1 MARATPLTYEGAL
14 KLLGGHAPAAIE
26 VLERITGMGILLGA
40 IAVPGAFGLVD
51 GKQEA
56 GRLLRE
62 LSRAATARLH
72 GAHGHSRHEL
82 VAAAHT
88 TIVLASLFEA
98 LHEEVGPSFAALK
111 VTDREKLQLASAPG
125 DIVTQ
130 SEWIGRLA
138 GTDLP
143 LPGPAAG
150 FEENLGTVLAPRI
163 AELAGSAIAF
173 FEGLRAWRGVP
184 FDSSAL
190 IARTTRRWRELYRDA
205 YLRLAADVTEFFVWA
220 SLGEHAATREELR
233 GANARLLEVL
243 DRTSEALG
251 QLHDLLAAGEIPVRP
266 GRVSVRGKLARAAA
280 AVLDQ
285 PLLRSSAL
293 PPGLRFPTVAE
304 GFVTP
309 RFRSAVASAAGGTA
323 LSQEAWWAS
332 RPVHDGLDRF
342 LAGYLAHP
350 DAARRPL
357 VVLGHPGAGKSLLAE
372 ILAARLPSEKYTVV
386 PVQLRRVNADDRL
399 LPQIESALRD
409 ILKEQV
415 TWGRVADESDGL
427 TRVVILDGLDELIQP
442 TGTAQSAYLTEVAR
456 FQHEELALGRP
467 VTVVVTSRT
476 IVVDRARVPDG
487 SLVLK
492 LEDFADDQIGAWAAA
507 WNHANVATA
516 GFRRLR
522 AATVLRHG
530 DVARQP
536 LLLTLLAIYHA
547 DPAAP
552 RLDGDGVSPATL
564 YQTLLDN
571 FIHRQVADKPDRP
584 PAPERLPRLLSEL
597 RWRLSI
603 AALGMFNRQRQHISE
618 ADLERDL
625 EVFLGRR
632 EEQAHE
638 FESPAGRAHQT
649 VAGFFFVHV
658 SRVDE
663 QSDNPR
669 RTYEFLHATF
679 GEYLIAERA
688 LLLLDGYARRLAD
701 HRADPAFHEAPDDS
715 LLRALLSYQPLT
727 QRKPIV
733 EFAAG
738 LAGQR
743 TPAQRAELF
752 AAVCALV
759 ADARSRAFGR
769 YQRYEPAPPDV
780 VAACAAW
787 TANLVILGSLVI
799 AGEDDLSR
807 LAPAGADPRAWW
819 SATTRL
825 WQAGLSEE
833 AQDGMRPVWLPDQSQ
848 SQGRG
853 LPPAA

>member
-1 MARATPLTYEGAL
+1 MTYEGAL

-26 VLERITGMGILLGA
+26 VLERVTGTGILLGA

-56 GRLLRE
+56 SRLLRD
-62 LSRAATARLH
+62 LGRAATARLH
-72 GAHGHSRHEL
+72 GTHGHGRHEL
-82 VAAAHT
+82 VTAAHT

-98 LHEEVGPSFAALK
+98 LHEAIGPSFTALE
-111 VTDREKLQLASAPG
+111 VTDREMLQLASAPG
-125 DIVTQ
+125 EIVTQ
-130 SEWIGRLA
+130 TDWIGRLA
-138 GTDLP
+138 TTDLP
-143 LPGPAAG
+143 LPGPTAG

-163 AELAGSAIAF
+163 AELAGNAVAF
-173 FEGLRAWRGVP
+173 FEGLRVWKTVG
-184 FDSSAL
+184 FDSTAL
-190 IARTTRRWRELYRDA
+190 VVRATRRWRELYRDA
-205 YLRLAADVTEFFVWA
+205 YLRLASDVTEFFVWA
-220 SLGEHAATREELR
+220 SLGEHAATRDELR
-233 GANARLLEVL
+233 NANARLLEVL

-251 QLHDLLAAGEIPVRP
+251 QLHDILAAGEVPNRP
-266 GRVSVRGKLARAAA
+266 GRVSIRGKLARSAA

-309 RFRSAVASAAGGTA
+309 RFRSAVASSAAGTA
-323 LSQEAWWAS
+323 LSQEEWWAS
-332 RPVHDGLDRF
+332 RPVHDDLDRF

-372 ILAARLPSEKYTVV
+372 ILAARLPTERYTVV

-415 TWGRVADESDGL
+415 SWGQVADESDGL
-427 TRVVILDGLDELIQP
+427 TRVVILDGLDELIQA
-442 TGTAQSAYLTEVAR
+442 TGTAQSAYLTDVTR

-487 SLVLK
+487 ALVLK
-492 LEDFADDQIGAWAAA
+492 LEDFDDGRIAAWTSA
-507 WNHANVATA
+507 WNHANVATS

-522 AATVLRHG
+522 TAAVLRHG
-530 DVARQP
+530 EVARQP

-547 DPAAP
+547 DPAAR
-552 RLDGDGVSPATL
+552 RLDGDGVSPALL
-564 YQTLLDN
+564 YQALLDN

-584 PAPERLPRLLSEL
+584 PAPEHLPRLLSEL

-603 AALGMFNRQRQHISE
+603 AALGMFNRQRQHVSE
-618 ADLERDL
+618 TDLERDL

-632 EEQAHE
+632 DEQAHE
-638 FESPAGRAHQT
+638 FESPTGRAHQT

-663 QSDNPR
+663 QSENPR

-688 LLLLDGYARRLAD
+688 LILLDGYARRLAE

-715 LLRALLSYQPLT
+715 LPRALLSYQPLT
-727 QRKPIV
+727 QRRPIL

-738 LAGQR
+738 LAAQR

-752 AAVCALV
+752 AGLRALV
-759 ADARSRAFGR
+759 TDARSRAFGR

-787 TANLVILGSLVI
+787 TANLVILGSLI
-799 AGEDDLSR
+799 MAEGEEPSG
-807 LAPAGADPRAWW
+807 LAPAGAEPQEWW
-819 SATTRL
+819 PAAIRL
-825 WQAGLSEE
+825 WQAGLSQE
-833 AQDGMRPVWLPDQSQ
+833 AQDGMRPLWERGQSQ

-853 LPPAA
+853 SSSAA

>member
-1 MARATPLTYEGAL
+1 MVVRATPLTYEGAL
-14 KLLGGHAPAAIE
+14 RLLGGHSPAAVE
-26 VLERITGMGILLGA
+26 VLERVAGAGILLGA
-40 IAVPGAFGLVD
+40 IAVPGALGLVD

-56 GRLLRE
+56 GRLLRD
-62 LSRAATARLH
+62 LTGAATARLH
-72 GAHGHSRHEL
+72 GTQGHRRHEL

-88 TIVLASLFEA
+88 TIVLAALFDA
-98 LHEEVGPSFAALK
+98 LHEAVGPSFAALK
-111 VTDREKLQLASAPG
+111 VSDREKLQLASAPG
-125 DIVTQ
+125 EIVTQ
-130 SEWIGRLA
+130 TEWIDRLTGA
-138 GTDLP
+138 DLP

-150 FEENLGTVLAPRI
+150 FEENLGSVLAPRM

-173 FEGLRAWRGVP
+173 FEGLRAWKTVG

-190 IARTTRRWRELYRDA
+190 VVRATRRWRELYRDA
-205 YLRLAADVTEFFVWA
+205 YLRLAADVPEFFVWA

-243 DRTSEALG
+243 DRTSEAMG
-251 QLHDLLAAGEIPVRP
+251 QLHDILAAGGSLRRP
-266 GRVSVRGKLARAAA
+266 ARVSLRGKLARSAA

-293 PPGLRFPTVAE
+293 PAGLHFPTVAE

-309 RFRSAVASAAGGTA
+309 RFRTAVAHASTGTA
-323 LSQEAWWAS
+323 MSQEQWWAS
-332 RPVHDGLDRF
+332 RPVQDGLDRF
-342 LAGYLAHP
+342 LAAYLSHP

-357 VVLGHPGAGKSLLAE
+357 VVLGHPGAGKSLLSE
-372 ILAARLPSEKYTVV
+372 VLAARLPNEKYAVV

-399 LPQIESALRD
+399 LSQIESALRD

-415 TWGRVADESDGL
+415 TWGQMADESDDV
-427 TRVVILDGLDELIQP
+427 TRVVILDGLDELIQA
-442 TGTAQSAYLTEVAR
+442 TGTAQSAYLTDVTR
-456 FQHEELALGRP
+456 FQREELALGRP

-487 SLVLK
+487 SLVIK
-492 LEDFADDQIGAWAAA
+492 LEEFGDDQIAA
-507 WNHANVATA
+507 WVTAWNRANAATP
-516 GFRRLR
+516 GFRRL
-522 AATVLRHG
+522 ATATVLRHG
-530 DVARQP
+530 ELACQP

-547 DPAAP
+547 DPGAL
-552 RLDGDGVSPATL
+552 RLNGDGVSPATL
-564 YQTLLDN
+564 YQMLLNN

-584 PAPERLPRLLSEL
+584 PAPEQLPRLLSEL

-618 ADLERDL
+618 TDLERDL

-632 EEQAHE
+632 DDQVHE

-679 GEYLIAERA
+679 GEFLIAERA
-688 LLLLDGYARRLAD
+688 LLLLDGYARRLTE

-727 QRKPIV
+727 VRKPIL

-738 LAGQR
+738 LAAQR
-743 TPAQRAELF
+743 TPAQRQEW
-752 AAVCALV
+752 LV
-759 ADARSRAFGR
+759 ALRTLMASARTRAFGR
-769 YQRYEPAPPDV
+769 YQRYEPVPPDV
-780 VAACAAW
+780 VTACAAW
-787 TANLVILGSLVI
+787 TANLVVLASLVM
-799 AGEDDLSR
+799 ADGDR
-807 LAPAGADPRAWW
+807 PGLAPPDTDPQVWW
-819 SATTRL
+819 SATVRL
-825 WQAGLSEE
+825 WQAGLAEE
-833 AQDGMRPVWLPDQSQ
+833 ALESMQVVARLDQSQ

-853 LPPAA
+853 LPPAS